1 MGPQAPYHVSI
12 VCGEGDCESVGH
24 LICQKADHLH
34 AALIAMAA
42 HNKGRLIRFMVGSTT
57 QVRHCWVPMCV
68 AAYDNSCSRPRAGR

>member
-1 MGPQAPYHVSI
+1 MRALQAPYHVSI

-24 LICQKADHLH
+24 LICQKADHLR

-57 QVRHCWVPMCV
+57 QVGALPGD
-68 AAYDNSCSRPRAGR
+68 YS